1 VGEVNGKIEGKEE
14 EGPAEATKQGQI
26 RIPSNGEGDNQS
38 TMCRMNRAWR
48 RVKEEK
54 ENGGMTAVKRTC
66 VARTR
71 NVEPVKMCPF
81 VRGVGNTTTEGSG
94 AIKAGRTDST
104 LPDIGVTIEGVAHH

>member
-1 VGEVNGKIEGKEE
+1 MEEVNGKIAGKEE

-71 NVEPVKMCPF
+71 TVDNVRMCPF
-81 VRGVGNTTTEGSG
+81 AKDVDNTITEENG
-94 AIKAGRTDST
+94 ATKARRKGST
-104 LPDIGVTIEGVAHH
+104 LPGIGVTIEKVAHH